1 MNEDEDINRE
11 NEKDN
16 SDDLKRRS
24 PGIGSNEYI
33 QDEKDQYDM
42 EIDSDN
48 QNNESSYTGYRP
60 SRSQQ
65 QIDIQPTNIGEIITN
80 PELEDGLFNNIIKNY
95 REYEAEKEKNITI
108 IVQAEKVMKK
118 QITKYGADNTA
129 SDNSQNYE
137 NLNEGNQNKYIEK
150 LGEIY
155 HMNRNYVPLIK
166 EINDDN
172 KFPIQNENFDVNYMN
187 DLWDKAKKNHNSY
200 NQAMNIFGNEY
211 MKKDEEEKK
220 KN

>member
-1 MNEDEDINRE
+1 MNEEDINRE
-11 NEKDN
+11 NEKEE
-16 SDDLKRRS
+16 SDDLRRRS

-33 QDEKDQYDM
+33 QDEKDQNDM
-42 EIDSDN
+42 EIDSDD
-48 QNNESSYTGYRP
+48 QESSYSGFRA

-65 QIDIQPTNIGEIITN
+65 QLEIHPTNIGEILIN
-80 PELEDGLFNNIIKNY
+80 PELEDGLFNNIIKDY

-155 HMNRNYVPLIK
+155 HMNRN
-166 EINDDN
+166 
-172 KFPIQNENFDVNYMN
+172 
-187 DLWDKAKKNHNSY
+187 
-200 NQAMNIFGNEY
+200 
-211 MKKDEEEKK
+211 
-220 KN
+220 